1 MSNETIDAKV
11 LNEIV
16 LSLVTHPEAV
26 VIERKTDDMGVLLS
40 VKVHAE
46 DMGVMIG
53 RNGIMADS
61 IKTVLRAIGRTHD
74 MNVRVKF
81 VEPDGSTRQFAPRE
95 DGNSKPSKPKQAAAS
110 TAIDLDGELDEFVI
124 K

>member
-16 LSLVTHPEAV
+16 ISLVAHPEAV
-26 VIERKTDDMGVLLS
+26 TIERKTDDMGVLLT
-40 VKVHAE
+40 VKVHSE
-46 DMGVMIG
+46 DMGVLIG

-74 MNVRVKF
+74 MNIRVKF
-81 VEPDGSTRQFAPRE
+81 VEPDGSTRQFTPRE
-95 DGNSKPSKPKQAAAS
+95 QSDKAPHAANSTTNQP
-110 TAIDLDGELDEFVI
+110 AIDIDGELDEFVI